1 MNARG
6 PRAEAAR
13 LPDAPG
19 IYKFYNSHSD
29 LIYVGKANSL
39 RKRVASYFSKAD
51 HSLKTRRLVSEI
63 EKIEF
68 TLSNS
73 EADALLLE
81 NNFIKQY
88 QPRYNILLKDDK
100 TFPYLCILKERFPR
114 IISTRKYIPRQGE
127 YFGPYSSVVAMNS
140 VLDLIRK
147 LYTIRTCSLALSES
161 NISAKKF
168 KICLEFH
175 IGNCKGPCEGR
186 QSEDEYMRDIEQAR
200 NTITGN
206 LSQVDRYFRDRMKAA
221 SKELRFEEALHYKEK
236 LELLE
241 RFQSRSTVVNRR
253 LSNIDVFALRETSD
267 AAFINYLQ
275 VQEGSVIRSHSIEV
289 KRKLQESPSEI
300 LTAVIPQI
308 RDQFHSAN
316 PLVLVS
322 HPIDPISADIRVEIP
337 RKGDKF
343 RLVDLALKNAAYF
356 HSQKALERLQRD
368 ERPNGRVLVLQKDL
382 RLPSPPLTIECFD
395 NSNLQ
400 GSTPVAS
407 MVRFVNGKPD
417 KSHYRHFNIK
427 TVSGP
432 DDFASMKEIVNRRY
446 SKLISE
452 DQALPDLIVVDGG
465 KGQLASAVESL
476 QQLGLYGKVPIVGIA
491 KRLEEIYFPGDPFPL
506 HIRKNSPGLRL
517 VQHIRDEAHRFAI
530 TFHRQKRSRAT
541 LASASPGIPG
551 IGPKTE
557 ARLLSEFRSWKKIRE
572 QSLEVLTNRVGVVR
586 ARRIKGD
593 T

>member
-1 MNARG
+1 MKPRS
-6 PRAEAAR
+6 PRAEASR

-19 IYKFYNSHSD
+19 IYRFYNTQSE
-29 LIYVGKANSL
+29 LIYVGKAKSL
-39 RKRVASYFSKAD
+39 RKRVASYFTQTD

-63 EKIEF
+63 DKIEF

-127 YFGPYSSVVAMNS
+127 YFGPYTSVVAMHS

-147 LYTIRTCSLALSES
+147 LYTVRTCSLFLSEP
-161 NISAKKF
+161 NISARKF
-168 KICLEFH
+168 KLCLEFH

-186 QSEDEYMRDIEQAR
+186 QSEDEYMHDIEQAR

-206 LSQVDRYFRDRMKAA
+206 LSQVDRYFRDRMKVA
-221 SKELRFEEALHYKEK
+221 SRELRFEEALRYKEK

-253 LSNIDVFALRETSD
+253 LSNIDVFALRETPD
-267 AAFINYLQ
+267 TAFIGYLK

-289 KRKLQESPSEI
+289 KRKLEESPSEI
-300 LTAVIPQI
+300 LSAVIPQI
-308 RDQFHSAN
+308 RNQFHSAS

-322 HPIDPISADIRVEIP
+322 HSTDPVSAEFRIELP

-343 RLVDLALKNAAYF
+343 KLVDLALKNAAYF
-356 HSQKALERLQRD
+356 QNQKALERLQRD
-368 ERPNGRVLVLQKDL
+368 EKPNGRVLVLQNDL
-382 RLPSPPLTIECFD
+382 RLSAPPLTIECFD

-400 GSTPVAS
+400 GTAPVAS
-407 MVRFVNGKPD
+407 MVRFANGKPD
-417 KSHYRHFNIK
+417 KSNYRHFNIK
-427 TVSGP
+427 TVAGP
-432 DDFASMKEIVNRRY
+432 DDFASMKEIIHRRY
-446 SKLISE
+446 SRLLSE
-452 DQALPDLIVVDGG
+452 GAALPDLIVVDGG

-476 QQLGLYGKVPIVGIA
+476 HQLGLYGKVPVVGIA
-491 KRLEEIYFPGDPFPL
+491 KRLEEIYFPGDSLPL

-517 VQHIRDEAHRFAI
+517 LQHLRDEAHRFAVR
-530 TFHRQKRSRAT
+530 FHRQKRSRAT
-541 LASASPGIPG
+541 LATASPRVPG

-557 ARLLSEFRSWKKIRE
+557 AKLLREFRSWKKIRE
-572 QSLEVLTNRVGVVR
+572 QSLEVLAERVGIAR
-586 ARRIKGD
+586 ARRIKQSV
-593 T
+593 

>member
-1 MNARG
+1 MKPRS
-6 PRAEAAR
+6 PRAEASR

-19 IYKFYNSHSD
+19 IYRFYNTQSE
-29 LIYVGKANSL
+29 LIYVGKAKSL
-39 RKRVASYFSKAD
+39 RKRVASYFSKSD

-63 EKIEF
+63 DKIEF

-81 NNFIKQY
+81 NSFIKQY

-127 YFGPYSSVVAMNS
+127 YFGPYTSVVAMHS

-147 LYTIRTCSLALSES
+147 LYTVRTCSLVLSEP
-161 NISAKKF
+161 NISARKF
-168 KICLEFH
+168 KVCLEFH

-186 QSEDEYMRDIEQAR
+186 QSEEEYMRDIEQAR

-206 LSQVDRYFRDRMKAA
+206 LSRVDRYFRDRMKVA
-221 SKELRFEEALHYKEK
+221 SQELRFEEALRYKEK

-253 LSNIDVFALRETSD
+253 LSNIDVFALRETPD
-267 AAFINYLQ
+267 TACIAYLK
-275 VQEGSVIRSHSIEV
+275 VQEGSVIRSHSVEV
-289 KRKLQESPSEI
+289 KRKLEESPPEI
-300 LTAVIPQI
+300 LSAVIPQI
-308 RDQFHSAN
+308 RNQFHSAS

-322 HPIDPISADIRVEIP
+322 HSTDPVSAEFRIELP

-343 RLVDLALKNAAYF
+343 KLVDLALKNAAYF
-356 HSQKALERLQRD
+356 QNQRALERLQRD
-368 ERPNGRVLVLQKDL
+368 EKPNGRVLVLQSDL
-382 RLPSPPLTIECFD
+382 HLSAPPLTIECFD

-400 GSTPVAS
+400 GTAPVAS
-407 MVRFVNGKPD
+407 MVRFANGKPD
-417 KSHYRHFNIK
+417 KSNYRHFNIK

-432 DDFASMKEIVNRRY
+432 DDFASMREIIHRRY
-446 SKLISE
+446 SRLLSE
-452 DQALPDLIVVDGG
+452 GAALPDLIVVDGG

-476 QQLGLYGKVPIVGIA
+476 RQLGLYGKVPVVGIA
-491 KRLEEIYFPGDPFPL
+491 KRLEEIYFPGDSLPL

-517 VQHIRDEAHRFAI
+517 LQHLRDEAHRFAVG
-530 TFHRQKRSRAT
+530 FHRQKRSRAT
-541 LASASPGIPG
+541 LATASPRVPG

-557 ARLLSEFRSWKKIRE
+557 AKLLSEFRSWKKIRE
-572 QSLEVLTNRVGVVR
+572 QSLEVLAERVGTAR
-586 ARRIKGD
+586 ARRIKQS

>member
-1 MNARG
+1 MKPRS
-6 PRAEAAR
+6 PRAEASR

-19 IYKFYNSHSD
+19 IYRFYNKQSE
-29 LIYVGKANSL
+29 LIYVGKAKSL
-39 RKRVASYFSKAD
+39 RKRVASYFSKSD

-63 EKIEF
+63 DKIEF

-114 IISTRKYIPRQGE
+114 IISTRRYIPRQGE
-127 YFGPYSSVVAMNS
+127 YFGPYTSVVAMHS

-147 LYTIRTCSLALSES
+147 LYTVRTCSLVLSEP
-161 NISAKKF
+161 NISARKF
-168 KICLEFH
+168 KVCLEFH

-206 LSQVDRYFRDRMKAA
+206 LSQVNRYFRDRMKVA
-221 SKELRFEEALHYKEK
+221 SRELRFEEALRYKEK

-253 LSNIDVFALRETSD
+253 LSNIDVFALRETPD
-267 AAFINYLQ
+267 TAFIGYLK

-289 KRKLQESPSEI
+289 KRKLEESPSEI
-300 LTAVIPQI
+300 LSAVIPQI
-308 RDQFHSAN
+308 RNQFHSAS

-322 HPIDPISADIRVEIP
+322 HSTDPVSAEFRIELP

-343 RLVDLALKNAAYF
+343 KLVDLALKNAAYF
-356 HSQKALERLQRD
+356 QNQRAIERLQRD
-368 ERPNGRVLVLQKDL
+368 EKPNGRVLVLQNDL
-382 RLPSPPLTIECFD
+382 RLSAPPLTIECFD

-400 GSTPVAS
+400 GTAPVAS
-407 MVRFVNGKPD
+407 MVRFANGKPD
-417 KSHYRHFNIK
+417 KSNYRHFNIK

-432 DDFASMKEIVNRRY
+432 DDFASMKEIIHRRY
-446 SKLISE
+446 SRLLSE
-452 DQALPDLIVVDGG
+452 GAALPDLIVVDGG

-476 QQLGLYGKVPIVGIA
+476 HQLGLYGKVPVVGIA
-491 KRLEEIYFPGDPFPL
+491 KRLEEIYFPGDSLPL

-517 VQHIRDEAHRFAI
+517 LQHLRDEAHRFAVR
-530 TFHRQKRSRAT
+530 FHRQKRSRAT
-541 LASASPGIPG
+541 LATASPRVPG

-557 ARLLSEFRSWKKIRE
+557 AKLLSEFRSWKKIRE
-572 QSLEVLTNRVGVVR
+572 QSLEVLAERVGTAR
-586 ARRIKGD
+586 ARRIKQSV
-593 T
+593 

>member
-1 MNARG
+1 MKPRS
-6 PRAEAAR
+6 PRAEASR

-19 IYKFYNSHSD
+19 IYRFYNTQSE
-29 LIYVGKANSL
+29 LIYVGKAKSL
-39 RKRVASYFSKAD
+39 RKRVASYFSKSD

-63 EKIEF
+63 DKIEF

-127 YFGPYSSVVAMNS
+127 YFGPYTSVVAMHS

-147 LYTIRTCSLALSES
+147 LYTVRTCSLVLSEP
-161 NISAKKF
+161 NISARKF
-168 KICLEFH
+168 KLCLEFH

-206 LSQVDRYFRDRMKAA
+206 LSQVNRYFRDRMKVA
-221 SKELRFEEALHYKEK
+221 SRELRFEEALRYKEK

-253 LSNIDVFALRETSD
+253 LSNIDVFALRETPD
-267 AAFINYLQ
+267 TAFIGYLK

-289 KRKLQESPSEI
+289 KRKLEESPSEI
-300 LTAVIPQI
+300 LSAVIPQL
-308 RDQFHSAN
+308 RNQFHSGS

-322 HPIDPISADIRVEIP
+322 HSTDPVSAEFRIELP

-343 RLVDLALKNAAYF
+343 KLVDLALKNAAYF
-356 HSQKALERLQRD
+356 QNQRALERLQRD
-368 ERPNGRVLVLQKDL
+368 EKPNGRVLVLQNDL
-382 RLPSPPLTIECFD
+382 RLSAPPLTIECFD

-400 GSTPVAS
+400 GTAPVAS
-407 MVRFVNGKPD
+407 MVRFANGKPD
-417 KSHYRHFNIK
+417 KSNYRHFNIK

-432 DDFASMKEIVNRRY
+432 DDFASMKEIIHRRY
-446 SKLISE
+446 SRLLSE
-452 DQALPDLIVVDGG
+452 GGALPDLIVVDGG

-476 QQLGLYGKVPIVGIA
+476 HQLGLYGKVPVVGIA
-491 KRLEEIYFPGDPFPL
+491 KRLEEIYFPGDSLPL

-517 VQHIRDEAHRFAI
+517 LQHLRDEAHRFAVR
-530 TFHRQKRSRAT
+530 FHRQKRSRAT
-541 LASASPGIPG
+541 LATASPLVPG

-557 ARLLSEFRSWKKIRE
+557 AKLLREFRSWKKIRE
-572 QSLEVLTNRVGVVR
+572 QSLEVLAERVGIAR
-586 ARRIKGD
+586 ARRIKQSV
-593 T
+593 

>member
-19 IYKFYNSHSD
+19 IYKFYNSQSE